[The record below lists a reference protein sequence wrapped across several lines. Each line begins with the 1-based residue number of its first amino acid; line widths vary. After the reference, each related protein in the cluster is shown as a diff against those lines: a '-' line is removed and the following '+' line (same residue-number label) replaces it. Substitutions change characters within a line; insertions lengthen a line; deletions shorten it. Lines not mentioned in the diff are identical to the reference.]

1 MKKRPSVIRSLG
13 FKYAERMLCQGTS
26 FVIQIILARLLD
38 PSDYGV
44 LTILAIFITISQVFV
59 QSGLNTALIQ
69 ADDVEEDDYSSVFW
83 VSLAI
88 AILFYGLLYIG
99 APAIA
104 QFFNMPLLTRVLRVL
119 ALILIPGA
127 LNSIQQARITR
138 EMKFK
143 SLMWCSFAA
152 ALISGAIGIF
162 FAYRGFGVWALVAQQ
177 LSNHTAIS
185 LLLMIVLC
193 WHPRFV
199 FNFARV
205 RTFFTFGWKLLCSSL
220 INALYQEL
228 QSFVIGKKYSSST
241 LAFFNRGKQFPN
253 LVVNN
258 INGSIQTVMLPVFS
272 REQHNVERLKAMVR
286 RSIVTSC
293 FVLFPV
299 LTLLAVTA
307 EPIVHILLTDKWL
320 PCVPY
325 LQIFCFV
332 YAFYPIHTANLQ
344 AINARGRSDWFLRL
358 EIVKA
363 LLGIGILAASV
374 YFFESPMAIAAGAA
388 VSTIFSS
395 LVNMYPNRFL
405 LNYKFN
411 EQVRDLFP
419 SAACSLTM
427 GGAIFLIRF
436 ASFSP
441 WITLALQ
448 IIAGIVL
455 YIGLAELFRLEPYLY
470 IKRKVRD
477 FFASR
482 SNGRADEGLAS

>member
-1 MKKRPSVIRSLG
+1 
-13 FKYAERMLCQGTS
+13 
-26 FVIQIILARLLD
+26 
-38 PSDYGV
+38 
-44 LTILAIFITISQVFV
+44 
-59 QSGLNTALIQ
+59 
-69 ADDVEEDDYSSVFW
+69 
-83 VSLAI
+83 
-88 AILFYGLLYIG
+88 
-99 APAIA
+99 
-104 QFFNMPLLTRVLRVL
+104 
-119 ALILIPGA
+119 
-127 LNSIQQARITR
+127 
-138 EMKFK
+138 
-143 SLMWCSFAA
+143 
-152 ALISGAIGIF
+152 
-162 FAYRGFGVWALVAQQ
+162 
-177 LSNHTAIS
+177 
-185 LLLMIVLC
+185 
-193 WHPRFV
+193 
-199 FNFARV
+199 
-205 RTFFTFGWKLLCSSL
+205 
-220 INALYQEL
+220 
-228 QSFVIGKKYSSST
+228 
-241 LAFFNRGKQFPN
+241 
-253 LVVNN
+253 
-258 INGSIQTVMLPVFS
+258 MLPVFS
-272 REQHNVERLKAMVR
+272 RVQHNVERLKAMVR

-299 LTLLAVTA
+299 LTLLDVTA

-470 IKRKVRD
+470 IKKKVRD

>member
-1 MKKRPSVIRSLG
+1 
-13 FKYAERMLCQGTS
+13 
-26 FVIQIILARLLD
+26 
-38 PSDYGV
+38 
-44 LTILAIFITISQVFV
+44 
-59 QSGLNTALIQ
+59 
-69 ADDVEEDDYSSVFW
+69 
-83 VSLAI
+83 
-88 AILFYGLLYIG
+88 
-99 APAIA
+99 
-104 QFFNMPLLTRVLRVL
+104 
-119 ALILIPGA
+119 
-127 LNSIQQARITR
+127 
-138 EMKFK
+138 
-143 SLMWCSFAA
+143 
-152 ALISGAIGIF
+152 
-162 FAYRGFGVWALVAQQ
+162 
-177 LSNHTAIS
+177 
-185 LLLMIVLC
+185 
-193 WHPRFV
+193 
-199 FNFARV
+199 
-205 RTFFTFGWKLLCSSL
+205 
-220 INALYQEL
+220 
-228 QSFVIGKKYSSST
+228 
-241 LAFFNRGKQFPN
+241 
-253 LVVNN
+253 
-258 INGSIQTVMLPVFS
+258 MLPVFS

-427 GGAIFLIRF
+427 GGAIFLIGLLH
-436 ASFSP
+436 SP

-448 IIAGIVL
+448 IIADIVL

-470 IKRKVRD
+470 IKKKCAT
-477 FFASR
+477 FASR
-482 SNGRADEGLAS
+482 SNGRADEGFGKLTTLIRRKHYVICYNEQNHG